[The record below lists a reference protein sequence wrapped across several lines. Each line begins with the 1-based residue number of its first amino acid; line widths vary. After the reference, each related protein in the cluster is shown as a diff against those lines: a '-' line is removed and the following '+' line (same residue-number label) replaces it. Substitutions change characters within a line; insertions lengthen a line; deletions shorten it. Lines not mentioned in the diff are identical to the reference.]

1 MTARARELETL
12 LLSMFAAVPLYFTYT
27 IGIVPLI
34 VFHTAMAAIVIRV
47 AMGKGPELIPS
58 RLMHGLA
65 IAYLPF
71 YFIDWRVFSG
81 SALGASAHLVLFIAV
96 YQPMESLQKS
106 NQAQRM
112 LTTVL
117 IFIASL
123 ATSTHIAVLPFVV
136 VFAFFVFRQLI
147 DVSHAETARS
157 LGHEYGAVPRSRAA
171 SFYLAGAVGIG
182 AALFPF
188 LPRVRSPF
196 LQGMSGPMAGSSTAL
211 SETIDFTRPRTSSA
225 DAAVVARVWMSTDA
239 RMVLAPIRLRG
250 TIYDRYANG
259 EWRQSYR
266 GFSDVPSRE
275 GTFTLSRPHGLER
288 EVTIQQRAQRGRLF
302 VPVGTYALAGVNGRL
317 YEGPALETYYTY
329 QEGMLTLSAKVATAA
344 EPLKLTR
351 IVTPGYPITPQI
363 QAMARRIVGREQRP
377 ERQAFLIEQY
387 LSRNFRYVAN
397 PQSLGKIMSVDDF
410 LLRDRVGHCEYFAA
424 GMVVL
429 LTAID
434 VPARIAGGFY
444 GGRYNP
450 LGGYYAIRRDDA
462 HAWTEVWNG
471 TRWVTFDSTPVGLR
485 PGAESAGAIREYL
498 VGLADSM
505 TFLWDRYVLTFSLGD
520 QIALAEDGIAYAR
533 AAAATLRERVSSD
546 AKKVATPEFG
556 ALLALVVAM
565 GVVLFALSRR
575 RRAVFDVLAA
585 HLSGRGIEIGPAMT
599 MEDALRALR
608 AQEPDAARDLE
619 PLVQMYEE
627 EVFSAR
633 RDRAR
638 AAKIR
643 RRLAEM
649 RTSSRA

>member
-1 MTARARELETL
+1 MKARARELEAL
-12 LLSMFAAVPLYFTYT
+12 LLAMFAAVPLYFTYT

-34 VFHTAMAAIVIRV
+34 VFHAAMAVIVIRV
-47 AMGKGPELIPS
+47 AMGKGPELIPA
-58 RLMHGLA
+58 RLMQWLA

-71 YFIDWRVFSG
+71 YLIDWRFLSG

-96 YQPMESLQKS
+96 YQPMESAQKS

-136 VFAFFVFRQLI
+136 VFAFFMFRQLM

-157 LGHEYGAVPRSRAA
+157 LGHEYGEVPRSRAA
-171 SFYLAGAVGIG
+171 SFYLAGAMGIG

-211 SETIDFTRPRTSSA
+211 SETIDFTRPRVTSP
-225 DAAVVARVWMSTDA
+225 DTVVVARVWMSADA
-239 RMVLAPIRLRG
+239 RAVLAPIRLRG

-266 GFSDVPSRE
+266 GFHDVPSQE
-275 GTFTLSRPHGLER
+275 GTFTLARPHGLER

-302 VPVGTYALAGVNGRL
+302 LPVGTYALAGVSARL

-329 QEGMLTLSAKVATAA
+329 QEGMLNLNAKVATAN

-351 IVTPGYPITPQI
+351 IVTPGYPITPQV
-363 QAMARRIVGREQRP
+363 QALARRIVGREQRP
-377 ERQAFLIEQY
+377 ERQALLIEQY
-387 LSRNFRYVAN
+387 LSRNFRYMSN
-397 PQSLGKIMSVDDF
+397 PQSLGRIMSVDDF

-471 TRWVTFDSTPVGLR
+471 TRWMTFDSTPAALR
-485 PGAESAGAIREYL
+485 PGAESTGAIREYL

-505 TFLWDRYVLTFSLGD
+505 TFMWDRYVLTFSLGD

-533 AAAATLRERVSSD
+533 AAAASLRERISAD
-546 AKKVATPEFG
+546 AKTIATPKFG
-556 ALLALVVAM
+556 SLLALVIAI
-565 GVVLFALSRR
+565 GLVLFALTRR
-575 RRAVFDVLAA
+575 HRAVFDVLAA
-585 HLSGRGIEIGPAMT
+585 HLAGRGIEIGPAMT

-608 AQEPDAARDLE
+608 AQQPDAARDLE

-633 RDRAR
+633 HDRAR
-638 AAKIR
+638 ASKIR

-649 RTSSRA
+649 RPSS